1 MADGSK
7 HDEHDDH
14 DETTVIRMGQRDDGA
29 TDRLSPR
36 MRFDV
41 LQLAAVVAGAGLL
54 VGGVVVL
61 ARAGF
66 GDLSLY
72 EPVVTVAGQPASPL
86 YGGLWA
92 LLGGLLLAS
101 GTGDV
106 AERRLRM
113 LGIALGILG
122 AALLAEPEG
131 FATYL
136 GVDDGSGTPLVAV
149 GLLLAVTSFLPPL
162 SVRRPGVAGD

>member
-1 MADGSK
+1 MADEDG
-7 HDEHDDH
+7 H
-14 DETTVIRMGQRDDGA
+14 DETTVIRMGGRDDGA

-36 MRFDV
+36 MRFDI
-41 LQLAAVVAGAGLL
+41 LQLTAVVAGAGLL
-54 VGGVVVL
+54 VGGLVVL

-66 GDLSLY
+66 DDLSLY

-92 LLGGLLLAS
+92 LLGVLLLAS

-113 LGIALGILG
+113 LGIALAIIG
-122 AALLAEPEG
+122 AVLLAEPDG
-131 FATYL
+131 FAPYL
-136 GVDDGSGTPLVAV
+136 GVDDGSGTPLVAA
-149 GLLLAVTSFLPPL
+149 GLLLAVASFLPPL
-162 SVRRPGVAGD
+162 SVRRPGVSEE